1 MKRLAVAY
9 VIGLAPAL
17 AMALSQPVWSPID
30 EAAHYDVIAQYA
42 AGVYPHDAVTTIR
55 PETLEVMKQTDVY
68 GFVLENA
75 FARPDLANG
84 FQTVPPGLPLSAH
97 VLWIR
102 RHGFQFSYE
111 AYQPPLYYLVAL
123 PAWIAGDRLG
133 GAMGAVYAVR
143 VFNALLAS
151 LLVPLTMLIAG
162 RLWPLNNAV
171 AWTAGLM
178 TAVLAGRSLNLTAVT
193 NDVLTSVLG
202 AACILVAIS
211 GRWTS
216 RRAVLLGV
224 LFGAA
229 MLTKITSIALAPA
242 LALAL
247 MQHRR
252 DGGPKA
258 VALSAIAAGICFI
271 PWLGANLAMY
281 GELLPTK
288 EQLEMSAFPSSSTDP
303 SIWFVSTLHSFV
315 TFWTGEPFLML
326 PGAPALAFVALFLV
340 ALALAGL
347 VHTWRRRLPEISRD
361 TLLVLGVA
369 ALGAWAVSLTSP
381 VLASFSAPGRLAYVG
396 LGPVIALLVAGLR
409 FELRSPL
416 LRRAMIGLFAG
427 LSALGLALLIYPA
440 PSVPAN
446 PGHPVIARA
455 QQLQASGSFDH
466 LRVDVQ
472 TCAVDVAG
480 DAWLALNLVNDGSR
494 PVEWRQSVEVD
505 SSGRSIAT
513 SDFKRSTQ
521 LREALQAGT
530 TYSGWFWVGPSSK
543 LQHLDDSTILLRDV
557 AADDYSQI
565 GTVTVRT
572 PLC

>member
-1 MKRLAVAY
+1 VRRLAIAFL
-9 VIGLAPAL
+9 IGLVPAL
-17 AMALSQPVWSPID
+17 ALAFGQPVWSRVD
-30 EAAHYDVIAQYA
+30 EAAHYDLIAQFA

-55 PETLEVMKQTDVY
+55 PETLEVMKETDVY

-75 FARPDLANG
+75 FARPDLTNG
-84 FQTVPPGLPLSAH
+84 FQTVPPGLSPAAH

-111 AYQPPLYYLVAL
+111 AYQPPLYYLAAL
-123 PAWIAGDRLG
+123 PAWILGDRLG

-143 VFNALLAS
+143 VFDALLAA
-151 LLVPLTMLIAG
+151 LLVPMAMLIAL

-171 AWTAGLM
+171 AWTAALM
-178 TAVLAGRSLNLTAVT
+178 TAVLAGRALNLTAVT

-216 RRAVLLGV
+216 KRAVLLGV

-229 MLTKITSIALAPA
+229 MLTKITSIGLAPA

-247 MQHRR
+247 MQQRR
-252 DGGPKA
+252 GGGPKA
-258 VALSAIAAGICFI
+258 VVLSAIAAGVCFI

-281 GELLPTK
+281 GELTPTR
-288 EQLEMSAFPSSSTDP
+288 EQLEMSAFPARSTDP
-303 SIWFVSTLHSFV
+303 SIWFVSSLHGFV
-315 TFWTGEPFLML
+315 TFWTGEPFLLL
-326 PGAPALAFVALFLV
+326 PGAPALAFVALFLC

-347 VHTWRRRLPEISRD
+347 LHAWRQRSPEISRD
-361 TLLVLGVA
+361 TLVVLAVA
-369 ALGAWAVSLTSP
+369 ALGAWAISLSSP
-381 VLASFSAPGRLAYVG
+381 ILASFSAPGRLAYVG
-396 LGPVIALLVAGLR
+396 LGAVIALLVAGLR
-409 FELRSPL
+409 VELQSPL

-427 LSALGLALLIYPA
+427 LSVLGLALLIYPA
-440 PSVPAN
+440 APVPAN

-455 QQLQASGSFDH
+455 QPLQTSGSFDH
-466 LRVDVQ
+466 LRVDAE

-480 DAWLALNLVNDGSR
+480 DAWLALNLVNEGSR

-505 SSGRSIAT
+505 SNGRPVAT
-513 SDFKRSTQ
+513 SDFQRSTQ
-521 LREALQAGT
+521 LPEALPAGS
-530 TYSGWFWVGPSSK
+530 TYSGWFWIGPSSK
-543 LQHLDDSTILLRDV
+543 LQHLGDTAILLREV
-557 AADDYSQI
+557 AADDYQQI
-565 GTVTVRT
+565 GTLTVRT